1 MHNYLK
7 DNGVLTQ
14 RDKEKFYIAFKLI
27 RQTGAEITKNN
38 SDIIKF
44 NIENSKV
51 LNELKTYKTV

>member
-27 RQTGAEITKNN
+27 RQTGAEITQNN
-38 SDIIKF
+38 SDIIPSF
-44 NIENSKV
+44 
-51 LNELKTYKTV
+51 